1 MNKMNK
7 LCGATPKDEKI
18 LADLKDLVKKGFT
31 VKFSCEAKFASVDYP
46 DDDNIWVSYCVA
58 VYSPDANPETDDYK
72 EIIPIASYSDGSVH
86 FYETVNEDE
95 TIVYDFVFW
104 D

>member
-1 MNKMNK
+1 MNNTKK
-7 LCGATPKDEKI
+7 LFGATQKDAKI

-31 VKFSCEAKFASVDYP
+31 VKFNCEAKFASVE
-46 DDDNIWVSYCVA
+46 DDDNIWVNYCVA
-58 VYSPDANPETDDYK
+58 IYEPGVNPETDDYK

-86 FYETVNEDE
+86 FYETVDE
-95 TIVYDFVFW
+95 TETMVYDFVFW